1 MNVTEYT
8 VNVVHPA
15 QVHVF
20 DLNNQINAP
29 DVVNAIR
36 NFKTNFPNSNTSNV
50 VGWHTDYFAHK
61 FTSDFDRLINA
72 VEHCVSDALNDSDF
86 DVSVVQCWAA
96 IYNKGDGA
104 RLHKHFDTLYSAVY
118 YAQAE
123 PNASPLKFDN
133 GLTIVPETGM
143 LVCFP
148 GWLFHEVPPMR
159 FKDERISVAFNLN
172 CTLKNFE
179 DRLWLRMQ

>member
-1 MNVTEYT
+1 
-8 VNVVHPA
+8 
-15 QVHVF
+15 VHVF

-36 NFKTNFPNSNTSNV
+36 NFKTEFPNSNTSNV

>member
-1 MNVTEYT
+1 MNITEYSVSVPHT
-8 VNVVHPA
+8 A

-20 DLNNQINAP
+20 DLNDQIDASAI
-29 DVVNAIR
+29 VNAVYDFR
-36 NFKTNFPNSNTSNV
+36 TKYPYSNTSNV

-61 FTSDFDRLINA
+61 FTPDFDQLISA
-72 VEHCVSDALNDSDF
+72 VEQCVFTAINDSDF

-104 RLHKHFDTLYSAVY
+104 KRHKHSDTLYSAVY

-133 GLTIVPETGM
+133 GLTIISETGM

-148 GWLFHEVPPMR
+148 GWLHHEVPAMR
-159 FKDERISVAFNLN
+159 FNSDRVAIAFNLN
-172 CTLKNFE
+172 CTLKRFE
-179 DRLWLRMQ
+179 DRR